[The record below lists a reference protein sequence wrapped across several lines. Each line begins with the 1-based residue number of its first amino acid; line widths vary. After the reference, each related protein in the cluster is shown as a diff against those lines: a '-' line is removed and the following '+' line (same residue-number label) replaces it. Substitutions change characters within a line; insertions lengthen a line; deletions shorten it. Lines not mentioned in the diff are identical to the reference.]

1 MNSYQVLFAAM
12 VVVSLVR
19 LPTRQLWW
27 LKWSRHWL
35 LYWWSIV
42 HNHLGFALVLL
53 FFPIEIFQCCYLD
66 LTFALDQI
74 RWISVLGLGLRA
86 SKTWFNK

>member
-42 HNHLGFALVLL
+42 HILCWLY
-53 FFPIEIFQCCYLD
+53 FFLIQIFQPSYLD
-66 LTFALDQI
+66 LTFAQDRI
-74 RWISVLGLGLRA
+74 RWISAVLSARIRIK
-86 SKTWFNK
+86 SK

>member
-35 LYWWSIV
+35 LYWWSIA
-42 HNHLGFALVLL
+42 HILCWM
-53 FFPIEIFQCCYLD
+53 FFFLIQIFQPSYLD
-66 LTFALDQI
+66 LTFALDLYVGSQQCFQ
-74 RWISVLGLGLRA
+74 LGLGLRA